1 MTIYEV
7 EHGEYVSYEVGYT
20 IYFDSKQKAVDYCK
34 SKGFYGKDVPG
45 YLKSPFV
52 GKIMLEVCD
61 FLLDVTDKWMSGE
74 GEYNN
79 EDLWYLECDF
89 MIIREVTVH

>member
-7 EHGEYVSYEVGYT
+7 EHGDYGSYEAGYT

-34 SKGFYGKDVPG
+34 SKGFYRKDVLG
-45 YLKSPFV
+45 CLDSPFAW
-52 GKIMLEVCD
+52 KIMLEVGD

-74 GEYNN
+74 GEYNDD
-79 EDLWYLECDF
+79 DLWHLDCDF
-89 MIIREVTVH
+89 MSIREVTVH